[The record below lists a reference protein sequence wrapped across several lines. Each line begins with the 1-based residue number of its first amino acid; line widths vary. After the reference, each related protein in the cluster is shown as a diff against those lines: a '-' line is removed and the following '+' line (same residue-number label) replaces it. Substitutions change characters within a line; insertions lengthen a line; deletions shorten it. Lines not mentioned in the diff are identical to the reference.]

1 MSYAFSYYGAE
12 TLPSVE
18 DTIDA
23 FAGGAFLSD
32 AEVKRIV
39 GPVAPTDLIGGTVR
53 GIGGYLRIVYKAED
67 FASIPES
74 LGDLARRAA

>member
-12 TLPSVE
+12 TLASVE

-23 FAGGAFLSD
+23 FADGALMTD
-32 AEVKRIV
+32 AAVKRIV
-39 GPVAPTDLIGGTVR
+39 GAVAPTDLIGATVR
-53 GIGGYLRIVYKAED
+53 GIGGYLRLVYKAED

-74 LGDLARRAA
+74 LGDLVRRAA